1 MVVPALDFSFAPSQG
16 GPIGWEK
23 SGTTPARPAANCCNV
38 DHQLSP
44 LLRWT
49 GVVFVLEYGANG
61 GFRPSIPSL
70 DLELAKRYLTALV
83 KAVFP
88 VAADKTWNLGI
99 VVSRN
104 AIVVEIVEQGE
115 KPAAD
120 ARAA

>member
-1 MVVPALDFSFAPSQG
+1 MAAQHGNGILNIRRVSLGNINVRLLPNVGSKPSVLSLDF
-16 GPIGWEK
+16 
-23 SGTTPARPAANCCNV
+23 
-38 DHQLSP
+38 
-44 LLRWT
+44 
-49 GVVFVLEYGANG
+49 
-61 GFRPSIPSL
+61 
-70 DLELAKRYLTALV
+70 ELAKRYLAALV

-99 VVSRN
+99 VVGRN